1 MLRELDTYLAGG
13 KNDKEI
19 LAAFTDKYGPTVLAA
34 PEAKGFHLVAWFAPF
49 TLLLAGLVGIIVLIR
64 HTQRKHAL
72 TAAQN
77 GTTEA
82 TAPLDD
88 SMLERI
94 RRETGGEDSK

>member
-1 MLRELDTYLAGG
+1 MLRELDNFLADG
-13 KNDKEI
+13 KSDKEI

-34 PEAKGFHLVAWFAPF
+34 PEAKGFHLVAWIAPF
-49 TLLLAGLVGIIVLIR
+49 ALLLAGLVGIIVLIR
-64 HTQRKHAL
+64 HTQRKYAL
-72 TAAQN
+72 THAQN

-82 TAPLDD
+82 AAPVAD

>member
-1 MLRELDTYLAGG
+1 MLRELDNYLAGG

-49 TLLLAGLVGIIVLIR
+49 TLLLLGLVGIIVLIR
-64 HTQRKHAL
+64 HTQRKYKLTHA
-72 TAAQN
+72 QS

-82 TAPLDD
+82 AAPLDD
-88 SMLERI
+88 SILERI
-94 RRETGGEDSK
+94 RRDTGGEDSK